1 MGIDAQEILSKYTDV
16 RPMDHR
22 IARLKNPEECE
33 QFARNVA
40 PRDAELAR
48 QARRRAVE
56 LKAEMHGAASEIE
69 TAILRAVH
77 AYEEVLTAS
86 HGGKSLSASKTWR
99 LVKQHGPVETAEII
113 VNRDTSPEVLN
124 PLFAALA
131 DMDMLDYAFE
141 SVILHH
147 PHLFKPHTVE
157 RARQHLQDF
166 KAFR

>member
-1 MGIDAQEILSKYTDV
+1 MDV

-77 AYEEVLTAS
+77 AYEEVLTTT
-86 HGGKSLSASKTWR
+86 HGGKKLSATKTWG
-99 LVKQHGPVETAEII
+99 LVKKHGPVGAVEVI

-124 PLFAALA
+124 PLFMALVE
-131 DMDMLDYAFE
+131 MDMLDFAFE
-141 SVILHH
+141 SVVLHH

-166 KAFR
+166 NAFR